1 MKSELKKKFDSL
13 LMLQEN
19 EIETAAV
26 QSKINEIP
34 GKISALEA
42 TASESEKLVSEASAR
57 LSDLQQMFR
66 SHESEAKSVQANIAK
81 SEDKLR
87 SVKTNKEYQSSLKE
101 IEDLA
106 ATISTI
112 EDQMISYLEEIDE
125 METIIS
131 EKKVE
136 RKRIIQDIDQQM
148 ERLRQEEKALR
159 QKIADLG
166 TAQGDIVKITD
177 PELLKLY
184 KIVKKNIGSFAIAK
198 VKEAVCMGCHVN
210 IPPQMFNELLRF
222 DKVFYCPH
230 CERLIYPITSDVDD
244 HKDNL

>member
-1 MKSELKKKFDSL
+1 MKSELKKKFDLL

-26 QSKINEIP
+26 QSKINEVP

-42 TASESEKLVSEASAR
+42 TANESEKLVSEASVR

-66 SHESEAKSVQANIAK
+66 SHESEAKSVQASIVK

-101 IEDLA
+101 IDDLA
-106 ATISTI
+106 ATLSTI
-112 EDQMISYLEEIDE
+112 EDQMISCLEEIDE
-125 METIIS
+125 METIVS
-131 EKKVE
+131 EKKDE
-136 RKRIIQDIDQQM
+136 RKRIIQEIDQQM
-148 ERLRQEEKALR
+148 EQLRQAEKTMQ

-166 TAQGDIVKITD
+166 TDREDIVENSD

-184 KIVKKNIGSFAIAK
+184 EIVKKNIGSFAIAK
-198 VKEAVCMGCHVN
+198 VREAVCMGCHVN
-210 IPPQMFNELLRF
+210 LPPQMFNELLRF
-222 DKVFYCPH
+222 DRVFYCPH
-230 CERLIYPITSDVDD
+230 CERLIYPITADIGNHEES
-244 HKDNL
+244 L